1 MYTINTI
8 PHVKCF
14 VRYLPTR
21 CFCIRNLTRSLR
33 SLVRFLIQKQ
43 LVCKYRTPALSMKY
57 SLSPLYW
64 QKKKQQQQ
72 PCTCAAHFFVHL
84 FDHGVKL
91 PNSFYVGK
99 CRMCSPMFCRVPVH
113 FFYYTA
119 AHFHLVGCFFSFSHF
134 LTANFYVFP
143 PTKFVCCFLSNA
155 LTFLS
160 TSLKTSKFSR
170 T

>member
-57 SLSPLYW
+57 SLFISLSSAETSLYRREGW
-64 QKKKQQQQ
+64 R
-72 PCTCAAHFFVHL
+72 
-84 FDHGVKL
+84 
-91 PNSFYVGK
+91 VGK
-99 CRMCSPMFCRVPVH
+99 MFSVIAIFIGIRSGSLCEGERRYVVTPSLPLLPDRSQIKVSGNYKRV
-113 FFYYTA
+113 
-119 AHFHLVGCFFSFSHF
+119 
-134 LTANFYVFP
+134 
-143 PTKFVCCFLSNA
+143 
-155 LTFLS
+155 
-160 TSLKTSKFSR
+160 TSKDPEQRGGRWGRGCGRMLNSVSV
-170 T
+170 

>member
-57 SLSPLYW
+57 SLYMFHRRYSNC
-64 QKKKQQQQ
+64 Q
-72 PCTCAAHFFVHL
+72 PQNSARYNRIICQRVENTSFLRRCHANCTR
-84 FDHGVKL
+84 L
-91 PNSFYVGK
+91 PKVAEVTNFG
-99 CRMCSPMFCRVPVH
+99 FHVP
-113 FFYYTA
+113 FTD
-119 AHFHLVGCFFSFSHF
+119 
-134 LTANFYVFP
+134 
-143 PTKFVCCFLSNA
+143 KI
-155 LTFLS
+155 
-160 TSLKTSKFSR
+160 R
-170 T
+170 QI